1 MDERDLDARALKPEY
16 VSLTNDLLFHM
27 VFTMNERA
35 LRSLLSSLLSMPENE
50 IKKIEILNPMQYNES
65 FDTKL
70 TVLDLK
76 LHLND
81 NRFVLVEMQ
90 VRRFEHWTNRTLLY
104 ACRGIVEQSRGEG
117 FRYDGLQSVI
127 QIAIMDHTLFPDHR
141 RFFTKYELQDDEGYR
156 FSDKLQFY
164 VMDLKAIDEAEE
176 HEKENGLVDWAEAF
190 SAKDWKAVEKI
201 DNPGVKE
208 AQKTM
213 EVIMSEPTQRQLIID
228 RRTAL
233 LDRQAELDDAVNK
246 GRDQRSQE
254 IYERLIA
261 SGIQEKQARALAFG

>member
-1 MDERDLDARALKPEY
+1 MTEKDIRAAGQELEY
-16 VSLTNDLLFHM
+16 VALTNDLLFHM
-27 VFTMNERA
+27 VFTMNELA
-35 LRSLLSSLLSMPENE
+35 LRSLLSSLLSMSEDQ
-50 IKKIEILNPMQYNES
+50 IQKIEILNPMQYNES

-90 VRRFEHWTNRTLLY
+90 VRRFDYWTNRTLLY
-104 ACRGIVEQSRGEG
+104 ACRSIVEQSRGEG
-117 FRYDGLQSVI
+117 FKYDDLQSVI
-127 QIAIMDHTLFPDHR
+127 QIAIMDHTLFPDHK
-141 RFFTKYELQDDEGYR
+141 RFFTKYELQDNEGYA

-164 VMDLKAIDEAEE
+164 VLDLKAIDEAEE

-190 SAKDWKAVEKI
+190 SAKDWKTVGQI

-213 EVIMSEPTQRQLIID
+213 EVIMSEPTQRQLIIE
-228 RRTAL
+228 RKTAL
-233 LDRQAELDDAVNK
+233 LDRQAELDSAEKKV
-246 GRDQRSQE
+246 RQE
-254 IYERLIA
+254 IYERMIS
-261 SGIQEKQARALAFG
+261 SGMQEKQARELAFG